1 MEINDYKVQLSV
13 EENSKLVCSK
23 FTVAFLSARNDI
35 DYKSAFKRVIN
46 ETLTTYKQLKKREL
60 NKSEIIQVATNIAL
74 MLLKIYIEKPIIFDY
89 SFELEREYTDNI
101 LLNFKIEKNDFRISK
116 KRQW

>member
-1 MEINDYKVQLSV
+1 MEINNYKVQLSI
-13 EENSKLVCSK
+13 EESSKLVCSK
-23 FTVAFLSARNDI
+23 FTVAFLSTRNDT
-35 DYKSAFKRVIN
+35 DYKSAFKRVVN
-46 ETLTTYKQLKKREL
+46 ETLTTYKQLKRKEL

-74 MLLKIYIEKPIIFDY
+74 MLLKVYIEKPIILDY

-101 LLNFKIEKNDFRISK
+101 MFNFKIESNDFRVSK